1 MQVQF
6 KLKIG
11 QNEFILT
18 ESVENHSE
26 FFQKL
31 HFYSTL
37 PQVGPNGEDDLVLT
51 FRVAQNQYEYY
62 SIVSKKAGL
71 EYKFGQSKKNDGT
84 LFGKG
89 WEPLYNAGNSAQG
102 DDGSEEQSNVAPGQS
117 VGLGAPAAQPAAA
130 KVAPATKPASA
141 GLGAAAPAAT
151 KQPTPAAAP
160 ASAPPA
166 NAQVANQAK
175 SVLSKFGI

>member
-51 FRVAQNQYEYY
+51 FRVAQGQYEYY
-62 SIVSKKAGL
+62 SIVSKKAGQ

-89 WEPLYNAGNSAQG
+89 WEPLYQSNGANGEEG
-102 DDGSEEQSNVAPGQS
+102 EEQQNIAPGQS
-117 VGLGAPAAQPAAA
+117 VGLGAPAAQPATAQKAA
-130 KVAPATKPASA
+130 APKSS
-141 GLGAAAPAAT
+141 GLGAPAAKT
-151 KQPTPAAAP
+151 PTPAASAP
-160 ASAPPA
+160 ASGPVPT
-166 NAQVANQAK
+166 QVQNQAK
-175 SVLSKFGI
+175 NVLSKFGI